1 VLNVQ
6 AAIEQAVKGSVVI
19 CVARLAA
26 MEAHAVEYISHLRQR
41 VNEVVASFGQDRN
54 GNLQRTA
61 NKLLHSPTIQ
71 LRQGILSGN
80 DIEDVVI
87 MIEKE
92 LMSQFSRIE

>member
-1 VLNVQ
+1 VHNVQ
-6 AAIEQAVKGSVVI
+6 AAIEQAVKGSVVL

-26 MEAHAVEYISHLRQR
+26 MDANAVEYISHLRQR
-41 VNEVVASFGQDRN
+41 VNEVVESFGQDRN
-54 GNLQRTA
+54 GNLQKIA
-61 NKLLHSPTIQ
+61 NKLLHTPTIQ

-92 LMSQFSRIE
+92 LMSQYSRIE

>member
-1 VLNVQ
+1 MHNVQ
-6 AAIEQAVKGSVVI
+6 AAIEQAVKGSVVL

-26 MEAHAVEYISHLRQR
+26 MDANAVEYISHLRQR
-41 VNEVVASFGQDRN
+41 VNEVVESFGQDRN
-54 GNLQRTA
+54 GNLQKIA
-61 NKLLHSPTIQ
+61 NKLLHTPTIQ

-92 LMSQFSRIE
+92 LMSQYSRIE

>member
-6 AAIEQAVKGSVVI
+6 SAIEQAVKGSVVI

-26 MEAHAVEYISHLRQR
+26 MDANAIEYISHLRQR
-41 VNEVVASFGQDRN
+41 VNEVVASLGQDRN

-61 NKLLHSPTIQ
+61 NKLLHTPTIQ
-71 LRQGILSGN
+71 LRQGILSGS

-92 LMSQFSRIE
+92 LISQFSRIE

>member
-1 VLNVQ
+1 MHNVQ
-6 AAIEQAVKGSVVI
+6 AAIEQAVKGSVVL

-26 MEAHAVEYISHLRQR
+26 MDANAVEYISHLRQR
-41 VNEVVASFGQDRN
+41 VNEVVESFGQDRN
-54 GNLQRTA
+54 GNLQKIA
-61 NKLLHSPTIQ
+61 NKLLHTPTIQ